1 MGRYNNTKIA
11 RSKKN
16 QFKEKTFNRYRTT
29 IYQGVSFSNSDIYV
43 ISQDGDRLDLLAHQF
58 YGDSSLWWYIA
69 QANHLNAMNI
79 EPGTSLRIPAS
90 IKPAKGD

>member
-11 RSKKN
+11 RSKKTQSREN
-16 QFKEKTFNRYRTT
+16 TFNRYRTT
-29 IYQGVSFSNSDIYV
+29 IYQGSIFSNSDTYV

-58 YGDSSLWWYIA
+58 YGDASLWWYIA
-69 QANHLNAMNI
+69 QANHLNTMNI

-90 IKPAKGD
+90 TESAKGD